1 MLNSFDPL
9 MEPDLVV
16 IRENRYFLPQDDRT
30 GIDRG
35 RDVVDRR
42 AGSRQSLLQRVSYG
56 PRAPQRREAT
66 MAGQHLDASAV
77 GEERRVDVDDL
88 PREPLKKLRG
98 ENQHPAS
105 KDDQIGFE
113 GTKHLGQPAV
123 IGLAHDRVAAIGK
136 R

>member
-1 MLNSFDPL
+1 
-9 MEPDLVV
+9 MEPGLVV

-30 GIDRG
+30 GINRG

-42 AGSRQSLLQRVSYG
+42 AGSRQSPPQRVSHG
-56 PRAPQRREAT
+56 PRTPQRREAT
-66 MAGQHLDASAV
+66 VAGQHLNISAV
-77 GEERRVDVDDL
+77 GEERGVDVDDL
-88 PREPLKKLRG
+88 PREPFKKLRG
-98 ENQHPAS
+98 ENQHPAG

-113 GTKHLGQPAV
+113 GTKYFSQPAV